1 MAELVTM
8 PSSRPGAGGGPAERE
23 TPDVR
28 APRIPPEPADGLDL
42 RHTLNVLKR
51 RRGVIAGCTL
61 LLTVLA
67 AVIVFQL
74 TPRYTAE
81 TEVMLDT
88 RKRQVVD
95 IQAVMSGLQSDVAVV
110 RSEVE
115 VLQSPALAGKVVKKL
130 DLTAN
135 KLFNPRLAPPGF
147 WERFNPVALVK
158 DWVGE
163 IFPAPEAPPLSPEQQ
178 RQADLDT
185 AVQTVLGH
193 LVIFNDG
200 RSYIIKIRFESADP
214 VLAAAVA
221 NTYAELYLLGQ
232 LDAKFAAT
240 KRASDWLDEH
250 LTDLK
255 QKVRASD
262 EAVQFFKKSH
272 QLTQAPNGITVSSQ
286 QLSEL
291 NSQLIIAT
299 ADRAQKEANL
309 RQVQEMMRNQNSADS
324 ASQVLASPVIQKL
337 KEQQSQLRRQEA
349 ELSTRYRP
357 AHPAMINIR
366 AELADLNKKISEEVG
381 SIIRG
386 VSNEV
391 TAART
396 RETTLR
402 DQLQMLQKTTAQ
414 QDTDQVE
421 MRELERQAEANR
433 ALYENFLNRFKQTTA
448 QQDIQE
454 SDANIISA
462 AVAPAIPSFPRK
474 LTFIG
479 IAFVFALICGLLV
492 GFGLEQL
499 DNGFRSAE
507 QIEQLAG
514 VSCLGIV
521 PGMPMG
527 RRPHDFVLQQPV
539 SSYAE
544 AIRSVRTALRF
555 SNVDAPPKIVVVT
568 SSVPEEG
575 KSVFSVSLARS
586 VARSG
591 GRALLIDC
599 DLRHPTLSG
608 LLGEPKGADLV
619 ALFGEGADISQLIQ
633 VDDQSSLHYI
643 PTRGGTANPQ
653 DLLGSQHMKNFLES
667 MRARYDL
674 IVLDAPPVL
683 AVTDALV
690 LSHAADATLFMIRW
704 EKTPRPVALG
714 ALKLLQTQGR
724 HLAGVVLTRV
734 NVRKHAKYGY
744 GDYGYYYGRYGDYY
758 GKEA

>member
-1 MAELVTM
+1 
-8 PSSRPGAGGGPAERE
+8 
-23 TPDVR
+23 
-28 APRIPPEPADGLDL
+28 
-42 RHTLNVLKR
+42 
-51 RRGVIAGCTL
+51 
-61 LLTVLA
+61 
-67 AVIVFQL
+67 
-74 TPRYTAE
+74 
-81 TEVMLDT
+81 
-88 RKRQVVD
+88 
-95 IQAVMSGLQSDVAVV
+95 
-110 RSEVE
+110 
-115 VLQSPALAGKVVKKL
+115 
-130 DLTAN
+130 
-135 KLFNPRLAPPGF
+135 
-147 WERFNPVALVK
+147 
-158 DWVGE
+158 
-163 IFPAPEAPPLSPEQQ
+163 
-178 RQADLDT
+178 
-185 AVQTVLGH
+185 
-193 LVIFNDG
+193 
-200 RSYIIKIRFESADP
+200 
-214 VLAAAVA
+214 
-221 NTYAELYLLGQ
+221 
-232 LDAKFAAT
+232 
-240 KRASDWLDEH
+240 
-250 LTDLK
+250 
-255 QKVRASD
+255 
-262 EAVQFFKKSH
+262 
-272 QLTQAPNGITVSSQ
+272 
-286 QLSEL
+286 
-291 NSQLIIAT
+291 
-299 ADRAQKEANL
+299 
-309 RQVQEMMRNQNSADS
+309 
-324 ASQVLASPVIQKL
+324 
-337 KEQQSQLRRQEA
+337 
-349 ELSTRYRP
+349 
-357 AHPAMINIR
+357 
-366 AELADLNKKISEEVG
+366 
-381 SIIRG
+381 
-386 VSNEV
+386 
-391 TAART
+391 
-396 RETTLR
+396 
-402 DQLQMLQKTTAQ
+402 
-414 QDTDQVE
+414 

-462 AVAPAIPSFPRK
+462 AVAPTIPSFPKK

-653 DLLGSQHMKNFLES
+653 DLLGSQHMKNFLDS